1 MTQKQ
6 CWLPTQLYVRNFQK
20 CANHYTIIQFLINVT
35 VSIYHFIQILHELC
49 DMVSTHFSIQDIH
62 IMVDLIGDHFVTV
75 CKNFKIY
82 NINLCT
88 CISDLIYFVTLTKY
102 QSSSCKYV

>member
-6 CWLPTQLYVRNFQK
+6 CRLPTQLYVRNLQK

-62 IMVDLIGDHFVTV
+62 IMVDLIDDHFVTV
-75 CKNFKIY
+75 CRNSKFI
-82 NINLCT
+82 
-88 CISDLIYFVTLTKY
+88 TLT
-102 QSSSCKYV
+102 YVLVYLI